1 MLLPIAPTE
10 RCWSVDRG
18 AESDE
23 RVVCVSD
30 SVSVFLVEEVVLVLV
45 EVAVVGVLLPAA
57 LSFPYLRKGI
67 LNLKCEDS

>member
-10 RCWSVDRG
+10 RCCSVDRG

-23 RVVCVSD
+23 QVDCVSD

-45 EVAVVGVLLPAA
+45 EVVVVGVLLPAA
-57 LSFPYLRKGI
+57 LSFPYL
-67 LNLKCEDS
+67 